1 MTILKTFKN
10 YIVNFSKYELDDLFI
25 VGNKIVNYRA
35 YFEITSRKSRIKC
48 ILIGDTVS
56 MGTFQGT
63 TCLVT

>member
-35 YFEITSRKSRIKC
+35 YFEITSRKS
-48 ILIGDTVS
+48 
-56 MGTFQGT
+56 
-63 TCLVT
+63 